1 MEYMKVKGSIVVV
14 SGPSGSGKTSLA
26 REVCSELGDKAYF
39 SISTT
44 TRPKREGEK
53 DGVDYFFV
61 TKEQFLED
69 VEKGYFLEWAEVHGN
84 FYGTSKIQINKALDE
99 GKIVFLDID
108 VQGHEAVREAYPD
121 IVTSVFVTT
130 KDKKTLIER
139 LKKRGTETEE
149 TLKVRMIN
157 ALHEMK
163 KIPEYDYLLINDD
176 FNESKKFLS
185 SIAIASLIKTTKYD
199 IDKFIEH
206 WKGSQ

>member
-1 MEYMKVKGSIVVV
+1 MKVKGSIVVV

-61 TKEQFLED
+61 SKDEFLED
-69 VEKGYFLEWAEVHGN
+69 VEKGYFIEWAEVHGN
-84 FYGTSKIQINKALDE
+84 FYGTSKKEINKALDE

-108 VQGHEAVREAYPD
+108 VQGHEAVRKAYPD

-130 KDKKTLIER
+130 KNKEVLIQR
-139 LKKRGTETEE
+139 LKKRGTESEE
-149 TLKVRMIN
+149 SLKVRMIN

-176 FNESKKFLS
+176 FNEAKEFLRAV
-185 SIAIASLIKTTKYD
+185 AIASLIKRSKYN
-199 IDKFIEH
+199 IEKFIEF
-206 WKGSQ
+206 WKGNK